1 MTSGDLVLNTLTA
14 INLFQSVLLTY
25 GWHDYQRNLEVVSSY
40 RNCFL

>member
-25 GWHDYQRNLEVVSSY
+25 DWHYYQRNLEVVSSY
-40 RNCFL
+40 RNYFL